1 MKINFILTIFS
12 AVILLSCGKS
22 KDEKMIEDA
31 WEAGWEEVSPAI
43 TNEIMENSKEIM
55 EDSQ

>member
-1 MKINFILTIFS
+1 MKTNFILTIFS

-31 WEAGWEEVSPAI
+31 WEAGWEEVSPEI